1 MPLGFAKI
9 ARVLAILGVLEL
21 ATGFVLAQTTN
32 PLVGSWNFKVTVTG
46 GCTTSCKYMGML
58 AFNQGGTVVEERGTV
73 VQYYGLGNVERTALG
88 TWRSTTGTPPYTFRM
103 KNFVFDSTGKLSAF
117 ILGTSGITL
126 SSTLNSFSGSGT
138 AKIFKAGGTLVDTAA
153 FTITGSR
160 F

>member
-1 MPLGFAKI
+1 MLLGLAKI
-9 ARVLAILGVLEL
+9 ARVLAILAVLEL
-21 ATGFVLAQTTN
+21 AAGFVLAQTTN

-126 SSTLNSFSGSGT
+126 RPPLNSVGGSRR
-138 AKIFKAGGTLVDTAA
+138 AKQLRAGGTLAHTE
-153 FTITGSR
+153 
-160 F
+160 

>member
-1 MPLGFAKI
+1 MLLGLAKI
-9 ARVLAILGVLEL
+9 ARVLAILAVLEL
-21 ATGFVLAQTTN
+21 AAGFVLAQTTN

-138 AKIFKAGGTLVDTAA
+138 AKMFSAGGTLVDTAT
-153 FTITGSR
+153 FTITGTR